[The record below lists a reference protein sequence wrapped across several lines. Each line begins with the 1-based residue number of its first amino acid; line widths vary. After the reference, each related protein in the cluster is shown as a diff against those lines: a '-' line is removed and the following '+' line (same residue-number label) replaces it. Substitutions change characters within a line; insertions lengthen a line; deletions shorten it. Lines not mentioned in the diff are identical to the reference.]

1 MVNDKNNKVISK
13 YLDRTLY
20 ETKGFSE
27 FRDKLFKSEKE
38 FDIELGNIIDR
49 IAKIKRIKSG
59 AESTISY
66 TVEEM
71 VIILLSTR
79 VFRRIMKT
87 TDDDKLVTELYM
99 KDPINGRFSK
109 IQNPSGK
116 QIDMRLG
123 MYINRIFN
131 KLGFFP
137 KSNKALFISDVQ
149 ISLLL
154 EELSDFNVVDGI
166 FSPKHYIKYKNGILN
181 VKTKELYTSN
191 SKEYQDLTNTY
202 MFTSEKPRNFNFTHN
217 LTDEQKTYQNYWIDF
232 YKSICPN
239 ESEDSFMFHM
249 QDLYST
255 MTGDGKGIY
264 KIQLGN
270 GGNGK
275 STNDEIHKA
284 IAGEGNY
291 IMCSL
296 NQFNDDN
303 KLNRMSINTAIT
315 LGDDFPENGFVPDIA
330 IQNWKTLT
338 GGGELFAS
346 KKYSEDVIV
355 RNIGNYHQNVNSY
368 PRNLIDNKAIG
379 RRILPVPF
387 ADVNFVELAKTDP
400 KIKARGLWI
409 NDALGN
415 GILKNANQPK
425 IEALESLIIDKVE
438 PFDNYIEPTGSREI
452 LKEMLTEQD
461 NVASVLEQL
470 SLDGVFELPILPLNI
485 LNIIINDLI
494 KEENPSIKELAGKTL
509 FSRTKP
515 YLEEKGFK
523 IQDKKIKISQLKNNQ
538 FSMDLLK
545 TEFNISKKLLNY
557 TKYAVNKSNFISDDE
572 LKLYLKS
579 DYKQKDYNLLSLRE
593 KLLIERL
600 IFNGNVDILNWKL
613 RGLDE

>member
-1 MVNDKNNKVISK
+1 MVDDKNNKVISK

-38 FDIELGNIIDR
+38 FDIELGNIVDR
-49 IAKIKRIKSG
+49 ISKIKRIKSG

-109 IQNPSGK
+109 IQNPIGK

-131 KLGFFP
+131 KLDFFP

-149 ISLLL
+149 LSLLL

-181 VKTKELYTSN
+181 VKTKELYTNDSE
-191 SKEYQDLTNTY
+191 EYQDLTNQY
-202 MFTSEKPRNFNFTHN
+202 MFTSEKPRNFNFTRN
-217 LTDEQKTYQNYWIDF
+217 LTDEQKMYQNYWIDF

-368 PRNLIDNKAIG
+368 PKNLIDNKAIG

-387 ADVNFVELAKTDP
+387 ADVNFVDLAKTDP

-415 GILKNANQPK
+415 GILKNANQLK

-438 PFDNYIEPTGSREI
+438 PFDNYTKPFGSDDI
-452 LKEMLTEQD
+452 LEEMLTDQD
-461 NVASVLEQL
+461 NVASAIKIIKY
-470 SLDGVFELPILPLNI
+470 DGLFKLPILPLNI
-485 LNIIINDLI
+485 IYAIINNLI
-494 KEENPSIKELAGKTL
+494 KEENSSIRELAGKTL
-509 FSRTKP
+509 FSRLKP
-515 YLEEKGFK
+515 TLEEFGFH
-523 IQDKKIKISQLKNNQ
+523 ISKDQKRIGNIDTNQ
-538 FSMDLLK
+538 FNARPLID
-545 TEFNISKKLLNY
+545 TYNINKNFTSP
-557 TKYAVNKSNFISDDE
+557 TKYAINETLYFNETDINHLLNKIKTE
-572 LKLYLKS
+572 
-579 DYKQKDYNLLSLRE
+579 DYKDISIRNKMLSE
-593 KLLIERL
+593 ILIK
-600 IFNGNVDILNWKL
+600 NGNTEINAWKILSEN
-613 RGLDE
+613 